1 MAANDLYRS
10 ILKSE
15 ARRHKGKAA
24 WALEQGM
31 PRLAKIHQEQ
41 ADDALSKLADSS
53 SEEG

>member
-31 PRLAKIHQEQ
+31 PRLAKIHQEK

-53 SEEG
+53 EEG